1 MDGAEFG
8 IDDVS
13 EEEYN
18 RLKEKSMAHEKEES
32 VRPKKPRKA
41 YKSKRGPQYNPEGK
55 KVGLRKGGKA

>member
-1 MDGAEFG
+1 MDDAAVG

-18 RLKEKSMAHEKEES
+18 RLKEKSMAHEKV